1 GDKTMNSIRYRF
13 AWLLAAASLAL
24 GQSAWGQAYPNRP
37 IRIVVAST
45 AGGAADII
53 SRLMAPDMAA
63 TLGQQV
69 IVDNRP
75 GAGNIIGSEVVAK
88 APADGYT
95 LLMAINNHVINATVY
110 KNLSYDP
117 IKDFTGVTLVATTP
131 HMLVVHPS
139 VGVKTVDELIK
150 KAKAEPG
157 KLNYSSAGN
166 GTAAQFAAEEFNMLA
181 NVRITHVPY
190 KGVTPAVTDLVAGM
204 VQVMFPA
211 PITVMPHLKSGR
223 LIGLAVTTTKRVR
236 LLPDL
241 PTLQEAGLQGYEFS
255 SWYGLLAP
263 RDTPP
268 AIVAALHKAAT
279 HAMATKAV
287 TGRLVDDATDPVGN
301 TPEQFNRFLG
311 EEFERYSKLV
321 KAMNLKVE

>member
-1 GDKTMNSIRYRF
+1 MMTSIRYRRF
-13 AWLLAAASLAL
+13 ALLLAACGLAL
-24 GQSAWGQAYPNRP
+24 GQAAWGQAFPNRP

>member
-1 GDKTMNSIRYRF
+1 MSSIRYRRC
-13 AWLLAAASLAL
+13 AMLLAACGLAL
-24 GQSAWGQAYPNRP
+24 GQAAWGQAFPNRP

-53 SRLMAPDMAA
+53 SRLMAPDMAT

-157 KLNYSSAGN
+157 KLNYGSAGN

-223 LIGLAVTTTKRVR
+223 LVGLAVTTTKRVK
-236 LLPDL
+236 LLPEL

-268 AIVAALHKAAT
+268 SVVAMLHKAAT

-287 TGRLVDDATDPVGN
+287 TGRLVDDATEPVGN

-311 EEFERYSKLV
+311 EEFDRYSKLV